1 VSKLSSSSYLNGR
14 WNLSNLPKRPQAIAW
29 SKTYGT
35 KDTHLSIN
43 GATTLVPTGV
53 EYEDFIILTDDN
65 RQPIQYSCDRI
76 ENRKRTINAKMRS
89 YHVAD
94 KLRVSLNWEMIPS
107 RAFNKDPEFGADGKP
122 DAEGLTQYTSDG
134 GAGAEEMRRWYNS
147 NPGSFWMMIAADKY
161 SNMLDENDAPQF
173 DRLSEYNELV
183 EVYFASFELTVVK
196 RGRNTY
202 DFCNVSVTLEEV

>member
-1 VSKLSSSSYLNGR
+1 MASSSYLNGR
-14 WNLSNLPKRPQAIAW
+14 WNLNSLPKRPQAIAW

-35 KDTHLSIN
+35 KDTHISIA

-53 EYEDFIILTDDN
+53 EYEDFIILSDDN
-65 RQPIQYSCDRI
+65 RQPIEYSCERI

-94 KLRVSLNWEMIPS
+94 KLRISLNWEMLPS
-107 RAFNKDPEFGADGKP
+107 RAFNKNPEFSASTGKP
-122 DAEGLTQYTSDG
+122 TAANLTQYTSDG
-134 GAGAEEMRRWYNS
+134 GAGAEEMRNWYNN
-147 NPGSFWMMIAADKY
+147 NPGSFWVMIAADRY
-161 SNMLDENDAPQF
+161 SNMLDENDDPQF
-173 DRLSEYNELV
+173 NRLGEYNELV
-183 EVYFASFELTVVK
+183 EVYFASFDLTVVK

>member
-1 VSKLSSSSYLNGR
+1 MASSSYRNGR
-14 WNLSNLPKRPQAIAW
+14 WNLNSLPKRPQAIAW

-35 KDTHLSIN
+35 KDTHISIS

-53 EYEDFIILTDDN
+53 EYEDFIILSDDN
-65 RQPIQYSCDRI
+65 RQPIQYSCERI

-94 KLRVSLNWEMIPS
+94 KLRISLNWEMLPS
-107 RAFNKDPEFGADGKP
+107 RAFNKNPEFSASTGKP
-122 DAEGLTQYTSDG
+122 TAANLTQYTSDG
-134 GAGAEEMRRWYNS
+134 GAGAEEMRNWYNN
-147 NPGSFWMMIAADKY
+147 NPGSFWVMIAADRY
-161 SNMLDENDAPQF
+161 SNMLDENDDPQF
-173 DRLSEYNELV
+173 NRLGEYNELV
-183 EVYFASFELTVVK
+183 EVYFASFDLTVVK

>member
-1 VSKLSSSSYLNGR
+1 MASSSYLNGR
-14 WNLSNLPKRPQAIAW
+14 WNLNSLPKRPQAIAW

-35 KDTHLSIN
+35 KDTHISIA

-53 EYEDFIILTDDN
+53 EYEDFIILSDDN
-65 RQPIQYSCDRI
+65 RQPIEYSCERI

-94 KLRVSLNWEMIPS
+94 KLRISLNWEMIPS
-107 RAFNKDPEFGADGKP
+107 RAFNKNPEFNASTGKP
-122 DAEGLTQYTSDG
+122 TAENLTQYTSDG
-134 GAGAEEMRRWYNS
+134 GAGAEEMRSWYNN
-147 NPGSFWMMIAADKY
+147 NPGSFWVMIAADKY
-161 SNMLDENDAPQF
+161 SNMLDENQDPQF
-173 DRLSEYNELV
+173 NRLGEYNELV
-183 EVYFASFELTVVK
+183 EVYFASFDLSVVK

>member
-1 VSKLSSSSYLNGR
+1 MASSSYINGR
-14 WNLSNLPKRPQAIAW
+14 WNLGGLPKRPQAIAW

-35 KDTHLSIN
+35 KDTHTYIA
-43 GATTLVPTGV
+43 GATMLVPTGV
-53 EYEDFIILTDDN
+53 EYQDFIVLSDDN
-65 RQPIQYSCDRI
+65 RQPIEYSCERI

-94 KLRVSLNWEMIPS
+94 KLRISLNWEMIPS
-107 RAFNKDPEFGADGKP
+107 RAFNKNPEFNASTGKP
-122 DAEGLTQYTSDG
+122 TAANLIQYTSDG
-134 GAGAEEMRRWYNS
+134 GAGAEEMKNWYNN
-147 NPGSFWMMIAADKY
+147 NPGSFWVMIATDKY
-161 SNMLDENDAPQF
+161 NNMLDENQDPQF

-183 EVYFASFELTVVK
+183 EVYFASFDLSVVK